1 MSLHDILLIWA
12 IIGLVMMFTNLFDAI
27 RFYSKIKTTPKKVLF
42 VFLLSLLGGPV
53 TVVLIM
59 VGFALSTLF
68 DLIFPPIRRQ
78 WRKYVSEPLSKWFQ
92 K

>member
-1 MSLHDILLIWA
+1 MNIHDILLVWA
-12 IIGLVMMFTNLFDAI
+12 IFGLVMMFTNPMETI

-42 VFLLSLLGGPV
+42 VFLLSLLGGPI

-59 VGFALSTLF
+59 VGFALSTLLDF
-68 DLIFPPIRRQ
+68 IFPPIRRC
-78 WRKYVSEPLSKWFQ
+78 WRKHVSEPLSNWFQ